1 MVSSQ
6 IDIPEWE
13 VPTNE
18 GYRWVHY
25 WEVNKWVLLFRLYL
39 PVLFFKLTLPSH
51 REANLQRKLQWYIMA
66 PFKKNK
72 RNSVFFG
79 RGGLGHF
86 QYFLLQNN
94 PCLPKQVAAP
104 PPKMCYFSVMTPR
117 LCSLSPSPPI
127 TCLNTCAMSIFTVDL
142 SFKTLTVLLCITFC
156 VITSRVKK
164 VHFALKSYCIL
175 RWTLFPLMLLHFAA
189 ILLLLRRN
197 SPPEK
202 GPILWLVIK

>member
-142 SFKTLTVLLCITFC
+142 SFKTLTSCCLAL
-156 VITSRVKK
+156 
-164 VHFALKSYCIL
+164 HFALLHHALKKYTLLWKVIAFCIEHFSRRCCYIL
-175 RWTLFPLMLLHFAA
+175 RRSYYFCVVTP
-189 ILLLLRRN
+189 LLR
-197 SPPEK
+197 K
-202 GPILWLVIK
+202 GLYFDWW